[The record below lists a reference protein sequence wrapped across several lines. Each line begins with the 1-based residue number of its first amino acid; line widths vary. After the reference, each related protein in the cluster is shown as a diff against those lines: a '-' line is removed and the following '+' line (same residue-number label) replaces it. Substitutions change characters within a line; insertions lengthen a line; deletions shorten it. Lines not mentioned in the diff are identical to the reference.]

1 MPRLNH
7 HAVAGEA
14 DILLR
19 DDIRPADMCLFARR
33 DADAAA
39 RRADSAEAFTLRR
52 ALLPQVVSGF
62 AAADG
67 EADTVDIPAA
77 GLVQNG
83 VADVTGIERR
93 AAVETILVGGG
104 IK

>member
-1 MPRLNH
+1 MGGL
-7 HAVAGEA
+7 
-14 DILLR
+14 
-19 DDIRPADMCLFARR
+19 
-33 DADAAA
+33 
-39 RRADSAEAFTLRR
+39 
-52 ALLPQVVSGF
+52 

-67 EADTVDIPAA
+67 EADAVDIPAA

-93 AAVETILVGGG
+93 VAVETILVGGG

>member
-7 HAVAGEA
+7 HAVAGKM

-39 RRADSAEAFTLRR
+39 RRADRAEAFALGR
-52 ALLPQVVSGF
+52 ALLAQVVGGF

-67 EADTVDIPAA
+67 EADTARA
-77 GLVQNG
+77 HQSGLFG
-83 VADVTGIERR
+83 LLKAP
-93 AAVETILVGGG
+93 
-104 IK
+104 